1 MSSNPHVRRFTV
13 ASKASAML
21 MAAMLLVG
29 TNIDVR
35 QPRGRAIDQI
45 LGMLAG
51 PGWKIGEWLLP
62 GHDLN
67 RASFWVLC
75 SMIFNAGVLW
85 LILSLW
91 AWFRGRTS
99 NESNSSLKL
108 R

>member
-1 MSSNPHVRRFTV
+1 MSSNPHVRRFIV
-13 ASKASAML
+13 ASKASAAFT
-21 MAAMLLVG
+21 AALVLVEA
-29 TNIDVR
+29 NIDDS
-35 QPRGRAIDQI
+35 QPRGIAIDRI

-51 PGWKIGEWLLP
+51 PGWKIGELLLP

-91 AWFRGRTS
+91 VWFRGRTS